1 MKNYT
6 AYLSDRKT
14 FVGTA
19 ALTIRADGYLTA
31 LYEAQRLC
39 AENHP
44 ALYVASVKE
53 T

>member
-1 MKNYT
+1 VKNYV
-6 AYLSDRKT
+6 AYLSDKKT

-19 ALTIRADGYLTA
+19 TLTIRADGYLTA

-39 AENHP
+39 ASNHEN
-44 ALYVASVKE
+44 LYVASVKE